1 MLLQMP
7 RLCPSGCTRHN
18 KQAGSALGIGVGA
31 GSALGMTV
39 GVGSALGMTIGAKLA
54 IMSQR
59 VTKIDIKTDNLT
71 YFFATKAMAQ
81 DWIIPSRPHKGQTK
95 R

>member
-1 MLLQMP
+1 MHRSITDASMLLQMP

-18 KQAGSALGIGVGA
+18 KQAGT
-31 GSALGMTV
+31 ALGMTV
-39 GVGSALGMTIGAKLA
+39 GAKLA

-81 DWIIPSRPHKGQTK
+81 DWIISSRPHKGQTK

>member
-1 MLLQMP
+1 MHRSITDASMLLQMP

-39 GVGSALGMTIGAKLA
+39 GAKLA

-81 DWIIPSRPHKGQTK
+81 DWIISSRPHKGQTK

>member
-31 GSALGMTV
+31 GSVLGMTV
-39 GVGSALGMTIGAKLA
+39 GAKLA

-81 DWIIPSRPHKGQTK
+81 DWIISSRPHKGQTK

>member
-18 KQAGSALGIGVGA
+18 KQAGTALGIGVGA

-39 GVGSALGMTIGAKLA
+39 GAKLA

-59 VTKIDIKTDNLT
+59 VTKIDTKTDNLT
-71 YFFATKAMAQ
+71 YFFAAKAMAQ

>member
-1 MLLQMP
+1 MP

-18 KQAGSALGIGVGA
+18 KQAGTALGIGVGA

-39 GVGSALGMTIGAKLA
+39 GAKLA

-59 VTKIDIKTDNLT
+59 VTKIDTKTDNLT
-71 YFFATKAMAQ
+71 YFFAAKAMAQ

>member
-1 MLLQMP
+1 MP
-7 RLCPSGCTRHN
+7 LCYYRCLGF
-18 KQAGSALGIGVGA
+18 ALRA
-31 GSALGMTV
+31 ALGMTV
-39 GVGSALGMTIGAKLA
+39 GVGSALGMTVGAKLA

-71 YFFATKAMAQ
+71 YFFAAKAMAQ

>member
-31 GSALGMTV
+31 GSVLGMTV
-39 GVGSALGMTIGAKLA
+39 GAKLA

-59 VTKIDIKTDNLT
+59 VTKIDMKTDNLT

-81 DWIIPSRPHKGQTK
+81 DWIISSRPHKGQTK

>member
-18 KQAGSALGIGVGA
+18 KQAGTALGIGVGA

-39 GVGSALGMTIGAKLA
+39 GAKLA

-81 DWIIPSRPHKGQTK
+81 DWIISSRPHKGQTK

>member
-1 MLLQMP
+1 MHRSITDASMLLQMP

-18 KQAGSALGIGVGA
+18 KQAGTALGIGVGA

-39 GVGSALGMTIGAKLA
+39 GAKLA

-59 VTKIDIKTDNLT
+59 VTKIDTKTDNLT
-71 YFFATKAMAQ
+71 YFFAAKAMAQ

>member
-1 MLLQMP
+1 MHRSITDASMLLQMP

-18 KQAGSALGIGVGA
+18 KQAGTALGIGVGA

-39 GVGSALGMTIGAKLA
+39 GAKLA

-81 DWIIPSRPHKGQTK
+81 DWIISSRPHKGQTK